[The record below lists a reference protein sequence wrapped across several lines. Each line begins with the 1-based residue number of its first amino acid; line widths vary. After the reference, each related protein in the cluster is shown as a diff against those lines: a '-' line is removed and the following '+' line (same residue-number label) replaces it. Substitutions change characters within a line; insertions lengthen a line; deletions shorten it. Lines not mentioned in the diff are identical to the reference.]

1 MKGVRKDEGRE
12 RGNDD
17 LINDALMT
25 SSLVVGIS
33 LYKWELLFVVEV
45 WISLYILERV
55 VVVWLD
61 MSADGQK
68 RSVLRSHFSFFAK
81 QAIF

>member
-55 VVVWLD
+55 VVV
-61 MSADGQK
+61 
-68 RSVLRSHFSFFAK
+68 
-81 QAIF
+81 

>member
-1 MKGVRKDEGRE
+1 MKGVRKEGGE

-17 LINDALMT
+17 LINEALMT
-25 SSLVVGIS
+25 GSLVVGIS

-55 VVVWLD
+55 VVV
-61 MSADGQK
+61 
-68 RSVLRSHFSFFAK
+68 
-81 QAIF
+81 